1 MFLLNILEI
10 FMQVTT
16 KSAVVSNDTNTS
28 ATATK
33 EAAFDMTAAA
43 SLQAMENKRTQWQN
57 NAFRTSNQQL
67 YSVLA
72 DCLSYGAPLDTA
84 AAKLRAT
91 ELQAFL
97 KERKLIVKRE
107 SPLMTRI
114 VKAVFGDV
122 DRRRVSTYSLVLRS
136 AQKEGVLP
144 SALAEWIEQRGG
156 IQEIRLSKSATYI
169 SPKSKAEM
177 VQKHISTMSALGSVS
192 SKQLSEMSDSNYVGE
207 ECVLIAEQQADGS
220 FAIKSVV
227 RSATA
232 LNAALLSMYSENAEA
247 FKLAA

>member
-1 MFLLNILEI
+1 
-10 FMQVTT
+10 MQVTT

-28 ATATK
+28 TTATN

-72 DCLSYGAPLDTA
+72 DCLSYGAPLEVS
-84 AAKLRAT
+84 AAKQRAN

-97 KERKLIVKRE
+97 KERKLVVKRE

-122 DRRRVSTYSLVLRS
+122 DRRRISTYSLVLRS

-144 SALAEWIEQRGG
+144 SALADWIEQRGG
-156 IQEIRLSKSATYI
+156 IQEVRLSKSATYI
-169 SPKSKAEM
+169 SPKIKAEM
-177 VQKHISTMSALGSVS
+177 MQKHISTMPTLGKVR
-192 SKQLSEMSDSNYVGE
+192 SKQLSELGDSNHVGE
-207 ECVLIAEQQADGS
+207 ECVLIAEEQADGS
-220 FAIKSVV
+220 FAIKSIV

-247 FKLAA
+247 FELAA